1 VNMTEEITS
10 VLKMKKTLRKRDKYL
25 TINISETE
33 ALSLGVKEGDS
44 ILIERLIE
52 IPASEVKDEPYD
64 DMHTYSD

>member
-1 VNMTEEITS
+1 MNMTEEITS